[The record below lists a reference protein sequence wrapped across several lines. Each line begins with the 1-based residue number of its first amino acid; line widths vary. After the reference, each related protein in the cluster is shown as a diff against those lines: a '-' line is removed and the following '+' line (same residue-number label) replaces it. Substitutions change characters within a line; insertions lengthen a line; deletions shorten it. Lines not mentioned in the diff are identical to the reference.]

1 MATRRASFSETP
13 AAAPSDSLFARVIVG
28 PVLFVSFLL
37 SLFFIDRKTY
47 GGIFSQDHQSKD
59 GYYRSHQRKLAKH
72 DVDEAFRSKNRV
84 IIAMA
89 VSGGVGVAL
98 AGWAVSR
105 LYSLCI
111 RS

>member
-1 MATRRASFSETP
+1 MAAHRASFSEIP
-13 AAAPSDSLFARVIVG
+13 AAAPPESLFARLIVA

-47 GGIFSQDHQSKD
+47 GGIFGQDHLSKD
-59 GYYRSHQRKLAKH
+59 GYYHSHQRKLAKH
-72 DVDEAFRSKNRV
+72 DVDEAFRARNKV

-89 VSGGVGVAL
+89 VSGGIGLTLVGWV
-98 AGWAVSR
+98 VSKV
-105 LYSLCI
+105 YSLWI